1 MFKTYN
7 DFLNESEEFSIAKK
21 MIENKQMSQALQ
33 DCIDGKF
40 VHIRIM
46 ITPEAKSYVGV
57 AINDGNS
64 ISEVYKTSDPRIA
77 LLCIIMKNI
86 GKDDI
91 DSVIDIIRFEDSYLN
106 YAIFSGNKKM
116 TPEQVAAKYNL
127 AGGLTPA
134 QLAPFVNTPIN
145 KGDSSN

>member
-1 MFKTYN
+1 MFKTYD

-40 VHIRIM
+40 VHIRVM

-64 ISEVYKTSDPRIA
+64 ISEVYKTSDPRLA
-77 LLCIIMKNI
+77 LLSIIMKNI
-86 GKDDI
+86 DKEDI
-91 DSVIDIIRFEDSYLN
+91 DSVIDIIRFQDSHLN
-106 YAIFSGNKKM
+106 YTVFSGNRKM

-127 AGGLTPA
+127 AGGLSA
-134 QLAPFVNTPIN
+134 SLMAPFVNTPIS
-145 KGDSSN
+145 KSNTSN